1 MFDVDADLVA
11 FDRVGPCPRFS
22 PILSG
27 AKAYTREIDHS
38 IANTY
43 L

>member
-11 FDRVGPCPRFS
+11 FDRAGPSPRFS